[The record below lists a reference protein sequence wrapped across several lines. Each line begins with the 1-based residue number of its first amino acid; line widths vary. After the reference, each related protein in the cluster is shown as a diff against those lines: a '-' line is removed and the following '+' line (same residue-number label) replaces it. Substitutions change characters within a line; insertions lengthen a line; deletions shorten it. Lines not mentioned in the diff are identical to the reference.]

1 MPRISQQP
9 PFDFPAEADSF
20 LQSSPPSNF
29 SPVGSPRLAGFL
41 SRNAFPRLLL
51 GEDDLFAQSPPE
63 NGASTMGHLQPPMT
77 PLSPSAPSS
86 SMIAKEQLAHHN
98 FSRLPMTPPDPS
110 DPESLDSTGDDVSS
124 SVSSALHVISTE
136 RAALAHVEHLY
147 QRSPLAQDHLARAV
161 SQIASSIRN
170 GGKLVCCG
178 VGKSGKIAQKLEATM
193 NSLGICSTFLHPTEA
208 LHGDLGMIRPHDTL
222 LLISFSGRTPELLL
236 LLPHIPSTVPVIAI
250 TSHLHPSTCPLLSF
264 QPSDMGILLPAPVHE
279 DEETSFGVSAPTSST
294 TVALSLGDALA
305 IATARRLHSTT
316 GRGPAEIFRSFHP
329 GGAIGAASNVTTPMS
344 MSTASF
350 PSSNSDDQQLSISSF
365 PRQNLVTQGPR
376 IADVLVPIDQIPT
389 VFATGKVRLL
399 NILLTAIQHPSA
411 KSWVHL
417 SPVEIIPPRH
427 LRSLSQS
434 SYVDMD
440 VTTFTSLGLPFA
452 VSRDDWQRVPY
463 SSTIEDVRQL
473 VTKTTTRT
481 GFPVTVIAVM
491 KDENPDDCVGVL
503 EAEDLWD
510 DRT

>member
-208 LHGDLGMIRPHDTL
+208 LHGDLGMIRP
-222 LLISFSGRTPELLL
+222 
-236 LLPHIPSTVPVIAI
+236 
-250 TSHLHPSTCPLLSF
+250 
-264 QPSDMGILLPAPVHE
+264 PSDMGILLPAPVHE